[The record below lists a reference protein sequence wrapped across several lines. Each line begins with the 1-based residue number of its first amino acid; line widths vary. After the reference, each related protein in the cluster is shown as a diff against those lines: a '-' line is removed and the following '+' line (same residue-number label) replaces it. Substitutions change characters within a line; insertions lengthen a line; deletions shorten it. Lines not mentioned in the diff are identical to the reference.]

1 MDIKVVENKFVPNVF
16 WDESKELSIQF
27 AKEDAMKDPRWN
39 TSKELTITLESFGS
53 DVDEILVEWEF
64 TK

>member
-16 WDESKELSIQF
+16 WDESKEPSIQF

>member
-39 TSKELTITLESFGS
+39 TSEELTITLESFGS